1 MLSLIAR
8 QLSLETST
16 VTRQL
21 ESSLWKLQRSLWCL
35 YCFLSGLKCSLSSLN
50 APMAVLPLTFRSFPR
65 SFVARGRRWML
76 LCVRRR
82 NQQRATRVCLRL
94 ASPEGNSTAQDW
106 HNVAERIAHVNE
118 EGTCTHDEDATALRA
133 REGRIV
139 AVQFLVFSVRIK
151 FALHPRSPS
160 FSGTLWHP
168 EKKKAQGVTP

>member
-1 MLSLIAR
+1 MDARALTLEISVLSLIAR
-8 QLSLETST
+8 KLSLETST

-118 EGTCTHDEDATALRA
+118 EGTWVNWTKRPKDTGIREWYVHGKQEEMLRTLLESGA
-133 REGRIV
+133 NAQTVWRE
-139 AVQFLVFSVRIK
+139 Q
-151 FALHPRSPS
+151 
-160 FSGTLWHP
+160 
-168 EKKKAQGVTP
+168 